1 MGLTN
6 WASKHSMQNEH
17 VVVFM
22 SNDEWW
28 QMFADLIHPSITAKL
43 AILY

>member
-28 QMFADLIHPSITAKL
+28 QTFADLIHPSITAKL